1 MQYVLMTH
9 SNYMCMEHAVGAAA
23 PYAAVQYYH
32 ALELI
37 AEPLALVEHCHV
49 VVAFWSTFSSLANN
63 Y

>member
-1 MQYVLMTH
+1 MTY
-9 SNYMCMEHAVGAAA
+9 SNYMCVERAIRAAA
-23 PYAAVQYYH
+23 PHVVPHATMQYYH